1 MLKSCD
7 NKEFCGRNGQL
18 EGEVKEAA
26 PLNISLRIVVVDLE
40 NP

>member
-7 NKEFCGRNGQL
+7 IKNFVDEQTAIRGGTGGCT
-18 EGEVKEAA
+18 
-26 PLNISLRIVVVDLE
+26 LNISLRIVVVDLE